1 MTPCRLALVSI
12 GVLVTLCLLSWGC
25 RSETPLAGVY
35 RSSAASDSSTG
46 AEMNLEADGKGA
58 WKVGKESTSFKWES
72 RGPEVWLHYKSGG
85 VVRGTVAPD
94 QSIDIQVPGVGLI
107 HFEKTK

>member
-1 MTPCRLALVSI
+1 MTARRLALVSL
-12 GVLVTLCLLSWGC
+12 GVLVALSLLSWGC
-25 RSETPLAGVY
+25 HSETPLAGVY
-35 RSSAASDSSTG
+35 RSSAGSDGSTV
-46 AEMNLEADGKGA
+46 AEMKLEADGKGA

-94 QSIDIQVPGVGLI
+94 HSIDIQVPGVGPI